1 MDDGKVERFD
11 SDIDG
16 YPKWLA
22 TRKQRPA
29 DRVDVSRTGGRNSKK
44 QKRQD
49 AAARRLQQPK
59 LNRLKQLE
67 KEIEKLTRR
76 KTELETI
83 LADSDIYQPDQK
95 SLLTEALE
103 EQTAL
108 KQALLQLEDEWM
120 LLGEE
125 LENQ

>member
-1 MDDGKVERFD
+1 MDHLEVVVQEF
-11 SDIDG
+11 
-16 YPKWLA
+16 A
-22 TRKQRPA
+22 E
-29 DRVDVSRTGGRNSKK
+29 DRVGVSEERGSNSKK

-67 KEIEKLTRR
+67 KEIENLTKR

-83 LADSDIYQPDQK
+83 LAQSDIYQPDQK
-95 SLLTEALE
+95 SLLTEALA
-103 EQTAL
+103 EQTTL

-120 LLGEE
+120 SLGEE